1 MMTANNIAQLVA
13 DLLADMPLE
22 LAERVAEA
30 CLQDSGAVVTPAL
43 RRQIH
48 HLVGQEV
55 ARRQVDALLDGVAV
69 AGVAPSAIGYAL
81 LTGAQVVQRQRE
93 AERISLLWTGPTSR
107 HIPVRRTEQALIEI
121 IEAAEVELHLV
132 SYVAYQADGVREA
145 LRGAIGRGVVVHL
158 YLETMDKDGEAQLS
172 GLRWLGR
179 GLTSAC
185 RVYAWP
191 QEQRRVTPNGKTG
204 ALHAKIALADERM
217 LFISSANLTGYALG
231 YNMEMGVLFVGG
243 ENPAVVRAHLHSLV
257 KQGVFRRLDAQR
269 MGFTLLWCS

>member
-13 DLLADMPLE
+13 DVLADMPLE

-30 CLQDSGAVVTPAL
+30 CLQDAGAVVTPAL

-55 ARRQVDALLDGVAV
+55 ARRQVDALLDGVAAV
-69 AGVAPSAIGYAL
+69 GVAPSVIGYAL
-81 LTGAQVVQRQRE
+81 LTGAQVAQRQRE
-93 AERISLLWTGPTSR
+93 AQRISLLWTGPTSR

-179 GLTSAC
+179 GLVSAC

-191 QEQRRVTPNGKTG
+191 HEQRLVTPNGKTG

-257 KQGVFRRLDAQR
+257 QQGVFHRLDVSQ
-269 MGFTLLWCS
+269 L